1 MPNYSIGAFIKHRRN
16 ELKIS
21 QSELC
26 CGICNVGTLSRI
38 ENGELLPKSEI
49 AELILQRLGY
59 SSGAFDGFLTDK
71 DFTTAQTIQKAK
83 NLTSLGKN
91 DEARAVIEE
100 LSRDYESLRLQ
111 DKQYCDR
118 TETILLNSSDK
129 ISDEQALKNLIR
141 ILERSIGR
149 FNLDELPKVVSFEE
163 MSLLNNI
170 AIRYARIGRMDT
182 AIKILYHMKDI
193 NEQNIIDQ
201 YESMKSLPGILYNL
215 SKYLGLSGRYDES
228 IAICEHSI
236 ELLRRTGWFRL
247 LPQTMYDLGWSLF
260 KRGRAEDLA
269 RVRKIMNEAYRLSS
283 IISGD
288 GNLTH
293 HISKFIAENFK
304 D

>member
-288 GNLTH
+288 GKLTR

-304 D
+304 